1 MTSIFTVQFWV
12 AGLTFHV
19 KSPEGIPDFTKL
31 NRHLLVESALISHNL
46 FPQQSPEFDS
56 SPLDKV
62 CDFLAEREDDI

>member
-1 MTSIFTVQFWV
+1 MQFWG

-19 KSPEGIPDFTKL
+19 KSPEGTLDRTEL
-31 NRHLLVESALISHNL
+31 NRHLLVESALISHNQ

-62 CDFLAEREDDI
+62 CDFLAERERDI